1 MKKKMLAVMMTAVMA
16 VGVLAGCGGN
26 NSGDGADAGTDAETG
41 AETDTSADENG
52 TGTYVYEKTVLNAD
66 EVEIPAYSFGRGSL
80 EKQMRALRVELTLA
94 EDDTFTMDVHGWMQ
108 EDTEGS
114 DIAVGEAFEYGNGMY
129 AEYFSSASG
138 TYEKDGDEVT
148 VTVDEASYEI
158 PDLGVSYLAQI
169 FTKSN
174 AAGGSYNPE
183 GDVYYGEWTS
193 ADTPALLEQ
202 FPETV
207 FTLDG
212 DTIVTWEK
220 AGRLTQAEG
229 EKAGIVFYNDGTAY
243 YEDTENGMSA
253 DMAWSFEGE
262 NVVLTYSGAEGE
274 GSTATGN
281 ASTPL
286 EITLRQYT
294 DATSY
299 TDFTQS
305 IALTEENLS
314 ALQ

>member
-1 MKKKMLAVMMTAVMA
+1 MKKKMLAVMMTAAMA

-26 NSGDGADAGTDAETG
+26 DSGNESGIGTDTA
-41 AETDTSADENG
+41 ADENG

-66 EVEIPAYSFGRGSL
+66 EVETPAYNFGNGSL
-80 EKQMRALRVELTLA
+80 ASMMRALRVELTLA

-138 TYEKDGDEVT
+138 TYEKNGDEVT

-158 PDLGVSYLAQI
+158 PDLGVSYLAQL
-169 FTKSN
+169 FTNSN
-174 AAGGSYNPE
+174 AGGGSYNPE

-193 ADTPALLEQ
+193 KDTPELLEQ

-229 EKAGIVFYNDGTAY
+229 ENASIVFYKDGTAY

-253 DMAWSFEGE
+253 DMTWSFEGE

-299 TDFTQS
+299 TDFAQS
-305 IALTEENLS
+305 VTLTDENIS